1 MKMVTIE
8 IEPTNY
14 VCNKLGLQKVSSI
27 EKVSVIILAYS
38 YFIHTQ
44 NSPSKLT
51 SGMHPTFYQRPPT
64 YRT

>member
-8 IEPTNY
+8 IEPTHY

-38 YFIHTQ
+38 YW
-44 NSPSKLT
+44 S
-51 SGMHPTFYQRPPT
+51 
-64 YRT
+64 